1 MSSYQLL
8 KWITCFIG
16 MCLLVYCSG
25 QEGPIPKVS
34 SGRIE
39 RLANFNS
46 QYITPRHIDIW
57 LPEGYNSTNRHA
69 VWYMHDCQM
78 LFDSTITWNNQEW
91 RADEC
96 FSRLISEGLINSVIV
111 VGIWNGGKTRH
122 ADYFPQKPFD
132 NLPASFKKQLIDHEG
147 KSDGRALL
155 GTGARSDNYLR
166 FITEELKPF
175 IDSNYHVLTDKSN
188 TYIAGSSMG
197 GLISLYAICEYPEIF
212 GNAACISTHWPGIFT
227 TANNPIPEAFIRY
240 LKDHLPDSDDHKIY
254 FDYGTATLDSL
265 YEVHQIKADKVMEE
279 KGFIEKRRKTLRFAG
294 ADHSERSWSE
304 RLHIPILFLMKK
316 D

>member
-1 MSSYQLL
+1 
-8 KWITCFIG
+8 
-16 MCLLVYCSG
+16 
-25 QEGPIPKVS
+25 
-34 SGRIE
+34 
-39 RLANFNS
+39 
-46 QYITPRHIDIW
+46 
-57 LPEGYNSTNRHA
+57 
-69 VWYMHDCQM
+69 
-78 LFDSTITWNNQEW
+78 
-91 RADEC
+91 
-96 FSRLISEGLINSVIV
+96 
-111 VGIWNGGKTRH
+111 
-122 ADYFPQKPFD
+122 
-132 NLPASFKKQLIDHEG
+132 
-147 KSDGRALL
+147 
-155 GTGARSDNYLR
+155 
-166 FITEELKPF
+166 
-175 IDSNYHVLTDKSN
+175 
-188 TYIAGSSMG
+188 MG